1 MLNFSALIST
11 LPLMAAGIGGVFAVI
26 ILVWLSI
33 AALTKFCK

>member
-1 MLNFSALIST
+1 MLNISALIST
-11 LPLMAAGIGGVFAVI
+11 LPLIITGIGGVFAVI